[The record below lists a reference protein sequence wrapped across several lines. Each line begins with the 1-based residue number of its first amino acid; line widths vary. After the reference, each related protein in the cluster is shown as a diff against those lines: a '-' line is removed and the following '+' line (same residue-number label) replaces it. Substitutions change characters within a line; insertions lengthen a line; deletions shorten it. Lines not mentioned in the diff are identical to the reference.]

1 MKIKSKVLI
10 SELKAFIAN
19 GITFKAKSGETDDLV
34 SALLL
39 TVRMSAVLA
48 DWDQRVFDLMSGR
61 LEDEEGD
68 FEPPM
73 PIFIS
78 SSF

>member
-1 MKIKSKVLI
+1 MKIKSKAVI
-10 SELKAFIAN
+10 SELKAFIAT
-19 GITFKAKSGETDDLV
+19 GITFKAKTGETDDLV

-39 TVRMSAVLA
+39 AVRMSAVLA

-61 LEDEEGD
+61 GGEDEED